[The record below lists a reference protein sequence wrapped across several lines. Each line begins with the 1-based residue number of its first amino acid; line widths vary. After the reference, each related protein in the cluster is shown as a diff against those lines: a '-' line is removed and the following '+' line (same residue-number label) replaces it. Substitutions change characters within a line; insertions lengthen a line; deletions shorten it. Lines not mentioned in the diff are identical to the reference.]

1 MSHQPAATLSR
12 TTHPTIEPLSD
23 VSESASD
30 KGSKCS
36 SKATRSHRVARPLQ
50 SPRDRLA
57 LTFRRCREQS
67 GLSFSQLADRSGVD
81 VAHIWRIEQGEHQ
94 NVSREVLILLSIAMV
109 LGSESVDLIV
119 DVGNE
124 ILDAAGLKML
134 RAPQDTSNGFRS
146 VHQRPGKNGNNSWR

>member
-1 MSHQPAATLSR
+1 MSHQPVATLSR
-12 TTHPTIEPLSD
+12 ATQPAIEPVSDALS
-23 VSESASD
+23 ETPD

-36 SKATRSHRVARPLQ
+36 SKGTRNHRVARPLQ

-119 DVGNE
+119 EVANE

-134 RAPQDTSNGFRS
+134 RAPQDTSNGFLS
-146 VHQRPGKNGNNSWR
+146 AHQRLGKNGSNSGR

>member
-1 MSHQPAATLSR
+1 MSRQPSATLSR
-12 TTHPTIEPLSD
+12 SPHSTLEPLSD
-23 VSESASD
+23 ALSAPSV
-30 KGSKCS
+30 KGSNCS
-36 SKATRSHRVARPLQ
+36 SKPTRSQRVARPLQ
-50 SPRDRLA
+50 FPRDRLA

-119 DVGNE
+119 DVANL
-124 ILDAAGLKML
+124 ILDSAGLKML
-134 RAPQDTSNGFRS
+134 RTPQDSSNGFRS
-146 VHQRPGKNGNNSWR
+146 AHPRPGKNGNDSWR